1 MRTCVLGDSWEGVS
15 GSTITMLTAAL
26 DACAAVDLA
35 VLSGPQLAAML
46 VDLRATATRL
56 EVEIA
61 RVVHAASQAEV
72 WRAAGATSMEVW
84 LAGETHTT
92 VRTAR
97 DQVRLADTLAAAPI
111 IAERMCDGDLS
122 IDNARLLG
130 AVAGHQAFAGD
141 AADLVELAGGAPRD
155 TKRDLEHW
163 LAGVDAHGETERE
176 QAQRLKRHL
185 TFTANRDGMVDVHG
199 ILTSEDAEHVQIALA
214 HIAGAAYTDQ
224 TGRPHHTRIA
234 DALTAL
240 AKAYNAG
247 EVAGGRERPKMLVTV
262 PFETI
267 TERAAARG
275 VIIGNGATIS
285 GDTARRLACDA
296 ELHRVI
302 TKGKSVALDFGTT
315 TRLATDTQYLA
326 MALRDGG
333 CRWPGCDRP
342 PGWCQAHHIDEAI
355 RDDGPT
361 DLINLALLCACHHHY
376 AHTPHWTLIG
386 DAINLHI
393 RKPDGTLIPAPPKG
407 HITGPLQ
414 PTPQLTC

>member
-1 MRTCVLGDSWEGVS
+1 MS
-15 GSTITMLTAAL
+15 GSTITTLTAAL
-26 DACAAVDLA
+26 DACAEVDLA

-61 RVVHAASQAEV
+61 RVVHVASQAEV

-84 LAGETHTT
+84 LADETNTT

-111 IAERMCDGDLS
+111 IADKMCDGELS

-130 AVAGHQAFAGD
+130 AVVGHESFAGD
-141 AADLVELAGGAPRD
+141 AADLVDLASGAPRD
-155 TKRDLEHW
+155 TKRQLENW
-163 LAGVDAHGETERE
+163 LASVDGHGEAERE
-176 QAQRLKRHL
+176 ESLRLKRHL
-185 TFTANRDGMVDVHG
+185 TFTPNSSGMIDVKG
-199 ILTSEDAEHVQIALA
+199 VLTTEDAEHVQVALR
-214 HIAGAAYTDQ
+214 HIAGAAYDDQ

-240 AKAYNAG
+240 CKAYNAG
-247 EVAGGRERPKMLVTV
+247 EVAGGRERPKLLVTA

-267 TERAAARG
+267 LERAAARG
-275 VIIGNGATIS
+275 VIIGSGATIS
-285 GDTARRLACDA
+285 GEAARRLACDA

-302 TKGKSVALDFGTT
+302 TRGKSVALDFGTS
-315 TRLATDTQYLA
+315 TRLASDTQYLA

-342 PGWCQAHHIDEAI
+342 PGWCEAHHIDEVI

-361 DLINLALLCACHHHY
+361 DMLNLALLCSCHHHY
-376 AHTPHWTLIG
+376 AHSPDWGLVG
-386 DAINLHI
+386 DAVDLFI
-393 RKPDGTLIPAPPKG
+393 RRPDGTLIPAPPKG
-407 HITGPLQ
+407 HITGPIQ
-414 PTPQLTC
+414 PTLQLAC